1 MASGWQSQD
10 WTLKEGKEG
19 MSESTGGEGTARALT
34 AVSSDSYGPI
44 LWEGGEIPLCSG
56 WWDHGAWKRLSG
68 GRFHSIQA
76 VQKR

>member
-1 MASGWQSQD
+1 MASGWQGQD

-34 AVSSDSYGPI
+34 AVSSDSYGLI
-44 LWEGGEIPLCSG
+44 LREAGESPHCSG
-56 WWDHGAWKRLSG
+56 WWDQRAWKKLPG
-68 GRFHSIQA
+68 GRFHFIQE